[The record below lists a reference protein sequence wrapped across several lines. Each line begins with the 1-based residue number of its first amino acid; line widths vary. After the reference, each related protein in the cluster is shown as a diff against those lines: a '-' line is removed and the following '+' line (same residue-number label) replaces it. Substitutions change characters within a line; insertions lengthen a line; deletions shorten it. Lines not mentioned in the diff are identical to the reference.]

1 MKIGAYVETHLFDK
15 CRVMDIKVDKDT
27 GETVYQLV
35 NLQRKASL
43 EVSEAYMRRLMGIPA

>member
-27 GETVYQLV
+27 GETVYHRSTCSAKPRL
-35 NLQRKASL
+35 RCP
-43 EVSEAYMRRLMGIPA
+43 RRTCVA

>member
-27 GETVYQLV
+27 GEIVYQLV